1 MWFWIFMLCIDLLTP
16 LLMVGFGKYFF
27 KHTSK
32 DINEIFGYRTAMSMK
47 NKDTWVFA
55 HTYCGKLWYVGGLL
69 LLPISLSVMLAVI
82 GKTENTIGIVG
93 AALCFAQLIL
103 LVGAI
108 IPTERALRKN
118 FDRNGNRK

>member
-1 MWFWIFMLCIDLLTP
+1 MI
-16 LLMVGFGKYFF
+16 GFGKYFF
-27 KHTSK
+27 KHAPK
-32 DINEIFGYRTAMSMK
+32 DINGIFGYRTTMSMK
-47 NKDTWVFA
+47 NKDTWEFA

-118 FDRNGNRK
+118 FDRNGNRR

>member
-1 MWFWIFMLCIDLLTP
+1 MWFWLFMLCIELLTP
-16 LLMVGFGKYFF
+16 LLMIGFGKYFF
-27 KHTSK
+27 KHAPK
-32 DINEIFGYRTAMSMK
+32 DINGIFGYRTTMSMK
-47 NKDTWVFA
+47 NKDTWIFA

-118 FDRNGNRK
+118 FDRNGNRR

>member
-55 HTYCGKLWYVGGLL
+55 HTYCGKLWYVGAFA
-69 LLPISLSVMLAVI
+69 IAYFVI
-82 GKTENTIGIVG
+82 GYACGY
-93 AALCFAQLIL
+93 
-103 LVGAI
+103 
-108 IPTERALRKN
+108 RKN
-118 FDRNGNRK
+118 REYYRNCRCCFMLRTAYLTCRCHHTY

>member
-1 MWFWIFMLCIDLLTP
+1 MWFWLFMLCIELFTP
-16 LLMVGFGKYFF
+16 LLMIGFGKYFF
-27 KHTSK
+27 KHAPK
-32 DINEIFGYRTAMSMK
+32 DINGIFGYRTTMSMK
-47 NKDTWVFA
+47 NKDTWIFA

-93 AALCFAQLIL
+93 AVLCFAQLIL

-118 FDRNGNRK
+118 FDRNGNRR

>member
-1 MWFWIFMLCIDLLTP
+1 
-16 LLMVGFGKYFF
+16 MVGFGKYFF
-27 KHTSK
+27 KHTPK
-32 DINEIFGYRTAMSMK
+32 DINGIFGYRTAMSMK

-55 HTYCGKLWYVGGLL
+55 HTYCGKLWYVSGLT
-69 LLPISLSVMLAVI
+69 LLPISSLVMFTVI

-118 FDRNGNRK
+118 FDRNGNRR